1 MIHALMLF
9 LLIVV
14 ISMVSRFEC
23 AADSAAELR
32 RFLQMN
38 KQEDQTFQFR

>member
-1 MIHALMLF
+1 MLF

-23 AADSAAELR
+23 AADSAVELR
-32 RFLQMN
+32 RFLATHKN
-38 KQEDQTFQFR
+38 EDQTFTFR